1 MMVWTAGANL
11 VTVTPRFQRSGG
23 GELVEN
29 DGCNGLV
36 ANRGKTVGQPS
47 ENGWQP
53 FSVTLNGKHGR
64 EGDLRVPSLSSPL
77 SFLHKEKILLRERVV
92 RLFFEPPTAG
102 LLGFRNFEL
111 PAVGLP
117 GLRSN

>member
-1 MMVWTAGANL
+1 MMVRTAGPDL

-23 GELVEN
+23 GEPVEN

-36 ANRGKTVGQPS
+36 VDGGKTVGQPS

-53 FSVTLNGKHGR
+53 FSVKLNSKHGR
-64 EGDLRVPSLSSPL
+64 EGDLRAPSFSSPH

-92 RLFFEPPTAG
+92 RLFFEPLAVG
-102 LLGFRNFEL
+102 LLGLSNFEL